1 MRLKKLN
8 PLNFYYILCN
18 ILTKFLINDVIYK
31 VSASNK
37 IYCRSASGANA
48 TMCNKYTL
56 NHFEYFKNRD
66 LSHSLDYLTSIL
78 NREALVQYLAWL
90 IKEGKPFSFFIVDI
104 DNFKNINDTYG
115 HQVAI
120 RSLLKWRAISL
131 KWRITRAWLQGT
143 AATNLLWCSRA

>member
-18 ILTKFLINDVIYK
+18 ILTKFLINDLIYK

-48 TMCNKYTL
+48 TMCKKYTL

-66 LSHSLDYLTSIL
+66 LSHSRLPHVYT
-78 NREALVQYLAWL
+78 QQ
-90 IKEGKPFSFFIVDI
+90 GSF
-104 DNFKNINDTYG
+104 G
-115 HQVAI
+115 
-120 RSLLKWRAISL
+120 AISCL
-131 KWRITRAWLQGT
+131 ADKRV
-143 AATNLLWCSRA
+143 